1 MSREKMKAKWR
12 PGSFLT
18 LISATLILS
27 MTVGCGPAAA
37 ELATVN
43 YTPLSGDD
51 WDIST
56 PAEQGLDPMLVAEF
70 YHNATEVET
79 IYSLLVIKDG
89 YLIAEKYF
97 HGGSLAQKARMQS
110 ATKSYTS
117 ALVGIALEQGCLR
130 SVDQKMMEFFPEL
143 ADQIKDPRKN
153 QISLR
158 QMLQMR
164 AGYPWE
170 ESTPELF
177 EMLYHGF
184 RPSLLVA
191 VPLVSDP
198 GTHFEYSN
206 LTSHL
211 VGVIVARAC
220 DTDLKSFAQ
229 EHLFAPLGVEPGEW
243 IQDWEGYYN
252 GHADLHMTARDM
264 AKFGLLYLNE
274 GQYEGRQIVP
284 IEWVRDSFALYS
296 QDAWGY
302 RVGRNWRDNGYGYQ
316 WWSVRAGDHRYNLAW
331 GHGGQQI
338 AVLAALDMVIVVTAD
353 PLFGQHGDTPWK
365 REKENLNLVADFVA
379 SLP

>member
-1 MSREKMKAKWR
+1 MPTQKKRLYPLFQCVSM
-12 PGSFLT
+12 
-18 LISATLILS
+18 IIILS
-27 MTVGCGPAAA
+27 MLVGCGPSAA
-37 ELATVN
+37 ELATID
-43 YTPLSGDD
+43 YTPLSGAD

-56 PAEQGLDPMLVAEF
+56 PAEQGLDPMLVAEA
-70 YHNATEVET
+70 YHNAVEVET
-79 IYSLLVIKDG
+79 IYSLLVIKNG

-97 HGGSLAQKARMQS
+97 HGGSLEQKARMQS

-117 ALVGIALEQGCLR
+117 ALVGIALEQGCLS
-130 SVDQKMMEFFPEL
+130 SVDQKMMELFPEL
-143 ADQIKDPRKN
+143 VDQIKDPRKK
-153 QISLR
+153 QITIQ

-164 AGYPWE
+164 AEYPWE

-191 VPLVSDP
+191 VPLVSNP
-198 GTHFEYSN
+198 GTHFEYSS

-211 VGVIVARAC
+211 IGVIVARAC
-220 DTDLKSFAQ
+220 GIDLMSFAQ
-229 EHLFAPLGVEPGEW
+229 ANLFGPLGVEPGEW

-252 GHADLHMTARDM
+252 GHADLHMRARDM

-274 GQYEGRQIVP
+274 GQYEGEQIVP
-284 IEWVRDSFALYS
+284 AEWVRDSLAIYS

-338 AVLAALDMVIVVTAD
+338 AVVDELDMVIIVTAN

-365 REKENLNLVADFVA
+365 REKENLNLVADFI
-379 SLP
+379 STLPDE